1 MNALFFWIAAG
12 MTALALA
19 MLVSP
24 LLRGRSGRDES
35 GDGDGD
41 DLRRRENIAAARRR
55 MRELRARKEQGE
67 ISDDDF
73 SEARAEIE
81 RSLLDDLAT
90 EGERRVARI
99 QKTEDSGQKTMQ
111 VGGCTSGRNDL
122 SARDPGMGS
131 PAGPSPGDPD
141 KSWTGLDRSGR
152 GFNPRPARGL
162 ESEMGSGFR
171 RKGGGGKAGGV
182 GVGWVG
188 VGWVGVICVLL
199 PVAAGGLYLHLGEP
213 RGLELSDW
221 SGAPVAVSGTGAG
234 NGSGDSGESG
244 VSGMPPIGEAIAG
257 LRRKLEADP
266 DNLAG
271 WTLLARALA
280 ATGRPGE
287 AAEAFRRARLL
298 AGDDADLLA
307 GEAEARARAAGGFAG
322 EPVRLLGMA
331 LGVDAAHGP
340 SLWLSGLAAAER
352 GEHRKAADFW
362 RRARLRIED
371 DAAREQLDKLIAEA
385 EKAAEAPV
393 PGGDAGDGER
403 P

>member
-1 MNALFFWIAAG
+1 MTSLFFWIAAG

-24 LLRGRSGRDES
+24 LLSGRSGRDES
-35 GDGDGD
+35 GDGD

-90 EGERRVARI
+90 ESERRVARI
-99 QKTEDSGQKTMQ
+99 QKTEDSGQKTMR
-111 VGGCTSGRNDL
+111 VGGCTSGRNFPTPSCSDSPESDPL
-122 SARDPGMGS
+122 SPESTPSDS
-131 PAGPSPGDPD
+131 PDSA
-141 KSWTGLDRSGR
+141 WVDRSGR
-152 GFNPRPARGL
+152 GFNPRPARGS

-182 GVGWVG
+182 GVG

-199 PVAAGGLYLHLGEP
+199 PVAAGGLYFHLGEP

-244 VSGMPPIGEAIAG
+244 GSGMPPIGEAIAG

-307 GEAEARARAAGGFAG
+307 GEAEARARAAGGFSG

-352 GEHRKAADFW
+352 GEHRAAADFW

>member
-24 LLRGRSGRDES
+24 LLSGRSGRDES
-35 GDGDGD
+35 ESGDGD

-90 EGERRVARI
+90 ESERRVARI

-111 VGGCTSGRNDL
+111 VGGCTPGRNDS
-122 SARDPGMGS
+122 SARDPGS
-131 PAGPSPGDPD
+131 PTGPTSGDPD

-171 RKGGGGKAGGV
+171 RKGSVGK
-182 GVGWVG
+182 VGWVG
-188 VGWVGVICVLL
+188 VGVVCVLL

-213 RGLELSDW
+213 RGLELSDLW
-221 SGAPVAVSGTGAG
+221 GAPVAVSGTGAG

-244 VSGMPPIGEAIAG
+244 GSGMPPIGEAIAG

-307 GEAEARARAAGGFAG
+307 GEAEARARAAGGFSG

-393 PGGDAGDGER
+393 PGGN
-403 P
+403 